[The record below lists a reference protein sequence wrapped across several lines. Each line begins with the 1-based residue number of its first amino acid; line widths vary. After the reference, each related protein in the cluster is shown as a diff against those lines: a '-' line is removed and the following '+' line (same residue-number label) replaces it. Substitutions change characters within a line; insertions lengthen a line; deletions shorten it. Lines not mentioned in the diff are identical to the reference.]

1 MQLYTVPEVAKALR
15 VKKSFVYELIYTGQ
29 LNAMRLSE
37 RRIRISDGSLQTFLR
52 ENQFKEEIG
61 RVAEK

>member
-15 VKKSFVYELIYTGQ
+15 VKKSFVYEMIYTGQ

-37 RRIRISDGSLQTFLR
+37 RRIRISEGSLQTFLR
-52 ENQFKEEIG
+52 KNQFKEEIG